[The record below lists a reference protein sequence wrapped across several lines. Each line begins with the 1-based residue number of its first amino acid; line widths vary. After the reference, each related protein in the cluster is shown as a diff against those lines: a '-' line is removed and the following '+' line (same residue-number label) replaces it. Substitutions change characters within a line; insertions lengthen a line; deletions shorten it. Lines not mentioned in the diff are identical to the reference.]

1 MRLALA
7 VLLALFTL
15 SAVAAEGP
23 YDEAADARPDVQHAL
38 SAATAAKTS
47 VLIVFGARCARGHGS
62 AP

>member
-7 VLLALFTL
+7 VLLALFTP

-23 YDEAADARPDVQHAL
+23 YDEAADARLEVQRAL

-47 VLIVFGARCARGHGS
+47 VLIVFGANCVRGRGS